1 MDGASGYD
9 TTGGDDRP
17 PATQQVLY
25 EPITAEKDEPPPHYQ
40 PLSAATVQQ
49 SSGYQTRQDLG
60 LTSKVT
66 GGRERGK
73 QPLPD
78 KSAGKKKTGDED
90 IYDTCA

>member
-1 MDGASGYD
+1 MDGASGSD
-9 TTGGDDRP
+9 TTGGDDHSP
-17 PATQQVLY
+17 DTQQVLY
-25 EPITAEKDEPPPHYQ
+25 EAITAEKDEPPPHYQ
-40 PLSAATVQQ
+40 PLSATTLQQ
-49 SSGYQTRQDLG
+49 SSGYQTRKDLG

-78 KSAGKKKTGDED
+78 KSAGKKTNRDED